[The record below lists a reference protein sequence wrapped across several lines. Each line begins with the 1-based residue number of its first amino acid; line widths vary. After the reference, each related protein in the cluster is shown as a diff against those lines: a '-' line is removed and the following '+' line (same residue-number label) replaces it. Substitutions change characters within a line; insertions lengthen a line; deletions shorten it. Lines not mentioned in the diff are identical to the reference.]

1 MGNVEANRQLAHKI
15 VETWSIDVGG
25 DVDPFFNL
33 FHDDA
38 TFTTMAQKGMLPI
51 LAGTLDKKGFRDW
64 VYKETRV
71 SATKLKVEG
80 ITADENRLALEASSD
95 MVVNGNSYQNCYHWL
110 FEIRDGKI
118 SAARFYLDTLF
129 AKKAIEWVEEAE
141 EAART
146 NLKKSVN

>member
-1 MGNVEANRQLAHKI
+1 MGNVEANRQLAYKT

-25 DVDPFFNL
+25 DVEPFFNL

-38 TFTTMAQKGMLPI
+38 TFTTMARKDMFPL
-51 LAGTLDKKGFRDW
+51 LAGTLNKKGFCDW

-71 SATKLKVEG
+71 TATKLKAEG

-95 MVVNGNSYQNCYHWL
+95 MVVNGHSYKNNYHWL

-118 SAARFYLDTLF
+118 SARFYLDTLF
-129 AKKAIEWVEEAE
+129 AKKAVEWVEEAE
-141 EAART
+141 AAT
-146 NLKKSVN
+146 KANK

>member
-1 MGNVEANRQLAHKI
+1 MGNVEANRQLAYKI

-25 DVDPFFNL
+25 DVDLFFDL

-71 SATKLKVEG
+71 AATKLKVEG

-95 MVVNGNSYQNCYHWL
+95 MVVNGNSYKNCYHWL

-141 EAART
+141 AAART
-146 NLKKSVN
+146 NSDHR